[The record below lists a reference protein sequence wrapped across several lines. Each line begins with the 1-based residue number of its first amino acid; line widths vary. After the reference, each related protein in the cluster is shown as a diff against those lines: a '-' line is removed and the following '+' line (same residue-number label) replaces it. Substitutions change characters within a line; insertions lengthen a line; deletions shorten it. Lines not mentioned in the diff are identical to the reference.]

1 MLDLKNR
8 LQRITHLNQAAA
20 VLEWDQETHMPEGA
34 EESRARQVGTLR
46 SLAHEMLTAE
56 ETVSLLEKASPESD
70 IDSDLVRV
78 VRRDIDKATRVPS
91 SLIAEMAEASGRSKS
106 AWMKARGTNDF
117 SLFAPHL
124 EHILELAVKHAEALG
139 YDESPYDALLDQYE
153 EGMTTRQ
160 VNEVFE
166 SVKKDLIPIVK
177 QIADAPQISDAPAHG
192 DFPVDRQWDFGL
204 RVAQE
209 LGYDLNC
216 GRQDVSAHP
225 FSTTFSITDVRIT
238 TRSDERF
245 FNPAFFGTLH
255 EAGHAMYEQGIDLA
269 LEGLPLADG
278 TSLGMHESQSRLWEN
293 LVGRSADF
301 WKHYYPQAQQ
311 LFPEALS
318 GVSGDAFYKAIN
330 SVSASPVRVEAD
342 EVTYNLHI
350 MLRFELEQEMIAGRI
365 SVADLPAA
373 WNDRM
378 ESWLGIRPENDTD
391 GVLQDIHWSLG
402 AIGYFPTYA
411 LGNLMS
417 VQLFNAAERD
427 IPALN
432 EQIAT
437 GQFAPLLGW
446 LRSNVHQYG
455 RRRSA
460 NELLEKATGSTLNAA
475 PWLDYIRQKF
485 GALYGF

>member
-1 MLDLKNR
+1 VIN
-8 LQRITHLNQAAA
+8 TAA
-20 VLEWDQETHMPEGA
+20 
-34 EESRARQVGTLR
+34 
-46 SLAHEMLTAE
+46 
-56 ETVSLLEKASPESD
+56 SD
-70 IDSDLVRV
+70 IDLSHAQLSASVSDL
-78 VRRDIDKATRVPS
+78 
-91 SLIAEMAEASGRSKS
+91 SLTLDAG
-106 AWMKARGTNDF
+106 
-117 SLFAPHL
+117 SLADVM
-124 EHILELAVKHAEALG
+124 ILGADDVAGMEFL
-139 YDESPYDALLDQYE
+139 DAL
-153 EGMTTRQ
+153 T
-160 VNEVFE
+160 V
-166 SVKKDLIPIVK
+166 I
-177 QIADAPQISDAPAHG
+177 
-192 DFPVDRQWDFGL
+192 
-204 RVAQE
+204 
-209 LGYDLNC
+209 
-216 GRQDVSAHP
+216 
-225 FSTTFSITDVRIT
+225 
-238 TRSDERF
+238 
-245 FNPAFFGTLH
+245 
-255 EAGHAMYEQGIDLA
+255 
-269 LEGLPLADG
+269 
-278 TSLGMHESQSRLWEN
+278 
-293 LVGRSADF
+293 
-301 WKHYYPQAQQ
+301 
-311 LFPEALS
+311 
-318 GVSGDAFYKAIN
+318 
-330 SVSASPVRVEAD
+330 EAD